1 MEIPRLCRAAVLGL
15 TLGLTV
21 FPAAFAGTLTVR
33 PGVPNVGGLARYMGA
48 HGLEVN
54 VASPDRA
61 AAFVQSSHPNAEA
74 TYRARFYVNLRGVS
88 MAAGN
93 EFDFF
98 IAYSGA
104 DPTPPA
110 TTGNALVR
118 VVARQVGGQKVLS
131 AFVRTDGGIER
142 EIPSEVVLADGWRAV
157 EINWAKS
164 TAAGANNGRLDLWVD
179 GVSRAAMAGIDND
192 TATIN
197 YVRLGTVTGVD
208 NGTSG
213 LLKLDDF
220 ASQRTGYIGLASV
233 FSDVPTTATYW
244 PAVQGLYA
252 AEVTAGCA
260 TGQFCPNNSVTR
272 AEMSVFLLRARRGP
286 DFTPPAA
293 AGTFADVATSFWAAP
308 WIEQLYRDGLTGGCN
323 TAPLRY
329 CPNAVVNRA
338 EMAVFLL
345 RAKYGTSYTPPPATG
360 TSFTDVPAGH
370 WAAPWIEQLARE
382 GITAG
387 CGGGQYCPTATVNRW
402 QMALFL
408 VKTFNLPEQRVGP

>member
-1 MEIPRLCRAAVLGL
+1 MKTPRLCRAAVLGL
-15 TLGLTV
+15 ALGLTA
-21 FPAAFAGTLTVR
+21 FPGAFAGTLTVR
-33 PGVPNVGGLARYMGA
+33 PGVPNVGGLARYMGS

-61 AAFVQSSHPNAEA
+61 AAFVQSSHPSAEA

-88 MAAGN
+88 MAGGN
-93 EFDFF
+93 ELDLF

-104 DPTPPA
+104 DPTPPT
-110 TTGNALVR
+110 TTGSALVR

-131 AFVRTDGGIER
+131 AFVRPDSGVEI
-142 EIPSEVVLADGWRAV
+142 EIPSEVVMADGWRAV

-164 TAAGANNGRLDLWVD
+164 TGASNGRLELWVD
-179 GVSRAAMAGIDND
+179 GVRRANLTGIDND
-192 TATIN
+192 LATIN
-197 YVRLGTVTGVD
+197 YTRMGTVTGVD
-208 NGTSG
+208 SGTSG
-213 LLKLDDF
+213 VLKLDDF

-233 FSDVPTTATYW
+233 FSDVPTSATYW
-244 PAVQGLYA
+244 PSVQGLYA
-252 AEVTAGCA
+252 AEITAGCA
-260 TGQFCPNNSVTR
+260 TGQFCPTNNVTR

-286 DFTPPAA
+286 DFTAPAA
-293 AGTFADVATSFWAAP
+293 SGIFSDVAPSFWGAP

-345 RAKYGTSYTPPPATG
+345 RAKYGTGYTPPPAAG
-360 TSFTDVPAGH
+360 TRFTDVPAGY

-387 CGGGQYCPTATVNRW
+387 CGGTQYCPTAAVNRW